1 MNSVV
6 EAKIKDFLILNL
18 KYKSNQVG
26 PILDRIDQ
34 AAAMAGFEV
43 DERFAAAGLGAGPE
57 ARIASR
63 IVDYSLL
70 GGGTETPEY
79 AMKKEIDDWLKRSR
93 PKGR

>member
-6 EAKIKDFLILNL
+6 EAKIKDYLILNL
-18 KYKSNQVG
+18 KYKSNQIG
-26 PILDRIDQ
+26 PILDKIDE
-34 AAAMAGFEV
+34 AAGMAGFDV

-57 ARIASR
+57 ARVASR
-63 IVDYSLL
+63 IVDASLL

-79 AMKKEIDDWLKRSR
+79 SIKKEIDDWLRRAK

>member
-18 KYKSNQVG
+18 KYKSSQVG
-26 PILDRIDQ
+26 PILDKIDET
-34 AAAMAGFEV
+34 AAMAGYDV

-57 ARIASR
+57 ARVASR
-63 IVDYSLL
+63 IVDASIL
-70 GGGTETPEY
+70 GGGSETPEY
-79 AMKKEIDDWLKRSR
+79 SMRKEIDTWLQKGK

>member
-18 KYKSNQVG
+18 KYKANQVG
-26 PILDRIDQ
+26 PILDKID
-34 AAAMAGFEV
+34 AVAAMSGYDV

-63 IVDYSLL
+63 IVDVSLL
-70 GGGTETPEY
+70 GGGSETPEY
-79 AMKKEIDDWLKRSR
+79 AMKKEIDDWIKRSK

>member
-18 KYKSNQVG
+18 KYKSNQIG
-26 PILDRIDQ
+26 PILDKIDET
-34 AAAMAGFEV
+34 AAMAGYDV

-63 IVDYSLL
+63 IVDISLL

-79 AMKKEIDDWLKRSR
+79 AMNKEIDQWLKRSK